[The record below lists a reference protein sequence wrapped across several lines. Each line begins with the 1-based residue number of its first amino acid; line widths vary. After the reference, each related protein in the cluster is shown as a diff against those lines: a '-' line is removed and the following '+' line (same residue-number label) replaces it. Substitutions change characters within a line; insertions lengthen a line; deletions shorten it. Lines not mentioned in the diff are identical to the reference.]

1 VIRKHITESFVGKHD
16 HAVIPSKM
24 RIIPNS
30 VVIDSKVP
38 TIGSK
43 EVVIYKSNRGKNT
56 SEKEKDKQQPWLIFH
71 N

>member
-1 VIRKHITESFVGKHD
+1 
-16 HAVIPSKM
+16 M